1 MTQFTCVSLGVY
13 QVFYS
18 IIRERLTFSN
28 YADFREKNISF
39 YAIKFKHNSSW
50 KTTPLTYNHGLP
62 WWLSG
67 ENLPANAG
75 DIGSIPHPLKQL
87 SPCATTIEPVL

>member
-1 MTQFTCVSLGVY
+1 MKQFTCVSLGMY

-18 IIRERLTFSN
+18 IIRESLPFSN
-28 YADFREKNISF
+28 YADFREETFLFMPSSLNITVQGKQHHYHIVMGFPGGSVV
-39 YAIKFKHNSSW
+39 
-50 KTTPLTYNHGLP
+50 
-62 WWLSG
+62 

-75 DIGSIPHPLKQL
+75 NTGSIPHPLKQL